1 MFAFIDGPLSGP
13 VLILRDQKMTKTDQP
28 KPPSLPLLLVYGKPT
43 SPDLPQASWFSAE
56 DRLAVN
62 AAAHTLRFQVIDIVS
77 EADLALLPGV
87 HEGVLK
93 SNGRMIVGSVAVD
106 DYQRIEERLR
116 EGTGV
121 TELKATGSDPS
132 GAKAAPEQNK
142 NLDEKGV
149 AVAGTGEAIATTVA
163 KPEAASG
170 LSSTSDKPITAAV
183 PDPWDTLR
191 IGAHILAKEWDEK
204 GSAIGWWVGTI
215 TGFAK
220 QDFVIV
226 WLEDIKKTTP
236 IKVKRKHIAILH
248 PSYDVRRE
256 WDDRK

>member
-1 MFAFIDGPLSGP
+1 
-13 VLILRDQKMTKTDQP
+13 LILKDQPMTKPDQP
-28 KPPSLPLLLVYGKPT
+28 NLPNVPLLLVYGKPPG
-43 SPDLPQASWFSAE
+43 PDLPQASWFRIE
-56 DRLAVN
+56 DRLAVD
-62 AAAHTLRFQVIDIVS
+62 AAAQALKFHVIEIVT
-77 EADLALLPGV
+77 EADRALLAGV

-93 SNGRMIVGSVAVD
+93 GNGRVIVGSVAID
-106 DYQRIEERLR
+106 DYRRIEEKLR
-116 EGTGV
+116 ERV
-121 TELKATGSDPS
+121 RAAEPPAAVSDAS
-132 GAKAAPEQNK
+132 GAKAAPEQTK
-142 NLDEKGV
+142 NLDGQ
-149 AVAGTGEAIATTVA
+149 AAAAPTAGTAIATITVA
-163 KPEAASG
+163 KPEGASR
-170 LSSTSDKPITAAV
+170 LSPTSDKPISPAV

-256 WDDRK
+256 WDDKK

>member
-1 MFAFIDGPLSGP
+1 
-13 VLILRDQKMTKTDQP
+13 MTKPDQP
-28 KPPSLPLLLVYGKPT
+28 NSQSLPLLLVYGRPT
-43 SPDLPQASWFSAE
+43 SPDLPQASWFRTE

-62 AAAHTLRFQVIDIVS
+62 AAADILKFHVVDIVS
-77 EADLALLPGV
+77 EADRAVLVGV

-93 SNGRMIVGSVAVD
+93 SNGRMIVGSVAAD
-106 DYQRIEERLR
+106 NYRRIEERLR
-116 EGTGV
+116 EGAGV
-121 TELKATGSDPS
+121 TETEATGSNPS
-132 GAKAAPEQNK
+132 AAKASAEQNK

-149 AVAGTGEAIATTVA
+149 TVPATGEAIVTTVA

-170 LSSTSDKPITAAV
+170 SSPTSDKPITAAA
-183 PDPWDTLR
+183 PDLWDTLR
-191 IGAHILAKEWDEK
+191 VGAHILAKEWDEK

-226 WLEDIKKTTP
+226 WLEDIKRTRP

-256 WDDRK
+256 WDDKK